1 MWHLVVLPIIL
12 PMLTALLIILPPIHR
27 RPSRR
32 RWVSMISA
40 GIQFIIAVVLL
51 LQVQQHGLLH
61 YAVGNWQAP
70 FGIVLVADTLSV
82 VMVCLTSF
90 LALGA
95 IIYGSAGE
103 DEKGSFFHPLFQFQ
117 VMGINGAFLTGD
129 LFNMFVFF
137 EVLLIAS
144 YALLVHGGGKNK
156 TKAALHY
163 VVLNLTGSAVFLIA
177 LAVLYGTL
185 GTLNMADMIG
195 KVANIAAE
203 DVMLVKAG
211 GLMLM
216 IVFALKA
223 AILPLQFW
231 LPAAYSSASPAVAAL
246 FAVMTK
252 IGVYGLLRVYSTIF
266 GEHAGPLAGIAS
278 VWLLPVGL
286 ITIVIGAIGVISSK
300 DFRKIVAHLVLISV
314 GTLVTLVSLQTPAS
328 ASAVVFYTVHSTVVC
343 AALFLIADLVA
354 NQRGKAGDR
363 LVPGRRIAQPA
374 LLGTMFFIAVLSV
387 TGIPPF
393 SGFIGKLMVLQAVVE
408 PMNKLLIWGVVLS
421 CTLLVIIGLSRAGTT
436 LFWRVSGTESDA
448 EHVKPLQTVAVGWLL
463 LASILLVVFAG
474 PLTQLSQNAAS
485 ELYDINSLTE
495 RVLGSP
501 SFDMTPETLNPI
513 PNITS
518 NISTNTAIGGQ

>member
-12 PMLTALLIILPPIHR
+12 PMLTALLIILPPVHR
-27 RPSRR
+27 RASHR
-32 RWVSMISA
+32 RWLSMVSA
-40 GIQFIIAVVLL
+40 VIQFAITVVLL
-51 LQVQQHGLLH
+51 LQVQQQGILH

-82 VMVCLTSF
+82 TMVCLTSF
-90 LALGA
+90 LAAGA

-103 DEKGSFFHPLFQFQ
+103 DEKGSFFHPLFQFL

-144 YALLVHGGGKNK
+144 YGLLVHAGGKNK

-163 VVLNLTGSAVFLIA
+163 VIINLTGSAVFLIA
-177 LAVLYGTL
+177 LAVLYSTL
-185 GTLNMADMIG
+185 GTLNMADMIT
-195 KVANIAAE
+195 KVAKVAPE
-203 DVMLVKAG
+203 DLMLVKTG
-211 GLMLM
+211 GLLLM

-231 LPAAYSSASPAVAAL
+231 LPAAYSAASPAVAAL

-252 IGVYGLLRVYSTIF
+252 IGVYGLLRVYTTIF

-278 VWLLPVGL
+278 AWLWPVGL
-286 ITIVIGAIGVISSK
+286 ATIVIGAVGVITSQ
-300 DFRKIVAHLVLISV
+300 DFRRVVAHLVLISV
-314 GTLVTLVSLQTPAS
+314 GTLVALVAVQTPAA
-328 ASAVVFYTVHSTVVC
+328 ASAVVFYSVHSTLVC

-374 LLGTMFFIAVLSV
+374 LLGTLFLIAALSV

-393 SGFIGKLMVLQAVVE
+393 SGFIGKLMILQAVE
-408 PMNKLLIWGVVLS
+408 QPSQKLMLWGVALS
-421 CTLLVIIGLSRAGTT
+421 CTLLVIIGLSRAGSM
-436 LFWRVSGTESDA
+436 LFWRVSGSDSDG
-448 EHVKPLQTVAVGWLL
+448 EHAKPLQVVAVTWLL
-463 LASILLVVFAG
+463 LSSVLLVVFAG
-474 PLTQLSQNAAS
+474 PLTQLSKNAAS
-485 ELYDINSLTE
+485 QLYDLNSLTE

-501 SFDMTPETLNPI
+501 VSNSLTEAPLK
-513 PNITS
+513 NIK
-518 NISTNTAIGGQ
+518 GDD